1 MTTATITCIIPF
13 FNEHTRILKVLD
25 EVIKT
30 KGIDQILLVDD
41 GSTDGTAEQVS
52 KHFPNITI
60 IQSSKNFGKTEAVV
74 LGLKKAK
81 GDYILL
87 LDADLKHLHY
97 QEIEN
102 AITVV
107 KSNSDIDM
115 IIFNRINSSLFIR
128 TLRGAILTCGQR
140 ILKKEDLLQA
150 LSLYNPKGYQLE
162 FALNR
167 YMMDKQKKVYWMP
180 LSAVNTPQNEKR
192 GLNVGIQKIINIH
205 LEMFGYLGI
214 YNAFKELLFFCRKEY
229 IMA

>member
-1 MTTATITCIIPF
+1 MSFTCLIPF
-13 FNEHTRILKVLD
+13 FNERDRILKVLD
-25 EVIKT
+25 EVVKI
-30 KGIDQILLVDD
+30 KGIDEILLIDD
-41 GSTDGTAEQVS
+41 GSTDGTAEQVR
-52 KHFPNITI
+52 KHFPNLTI

-87 LDADLKHLHY
+87 LDADLKHLHH

-107 KSNSDIDM
+107 KRNSDIDM

-180 LSAVNTPQNEKR
+180 LSAVNTPQTEKR
-192 GLNVGIQKIINIH
+192 GVNTGIQKIIHIH
-205 LEMFGYLGI
+205 IEMFGYLGF
-214 YNAFKELLFFCRKEY
+214 YNSLKQFLFFCKEKY
-229 IMA
+229 E